1 MAAKFSYNK
10 SIEEM
15 ERIMAEIE
23 VEDIDI
29 DKLSEKVK
37 RLSEL
42 IKTCKKHLYAT
53 EDEVQNIIN
62 ELSE

>member
-23 VEDIDI
+23 VEDVDI

-42 IKTCKKHLYAT
+42 IKTCKKHLHET
-53 EDEVQNIIN
+53 EEEVQNIIN